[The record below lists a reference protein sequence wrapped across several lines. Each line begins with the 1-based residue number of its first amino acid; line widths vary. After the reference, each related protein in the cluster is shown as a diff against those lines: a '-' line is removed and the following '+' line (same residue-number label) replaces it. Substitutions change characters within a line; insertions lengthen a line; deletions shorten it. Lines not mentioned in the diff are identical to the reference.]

1 MQGREVGKGIKEA
14 LWLWHVILKLLISFC
29 CQLSIRYL
37 EETPMHFVC
46 YDLSSRNVFL
56 SLKGILPFLVD
67 QN

>member
-1 MQGREVGKGIKEA
+1 MQGQEVGKGRREA
-14 LWLWHVILKLLISFC
+14 FMALHVILKLLISFC

-56 SLKGILPFLVD
+56 SLKGILSFLVD